1 MLHYEQVFNNVFQRR
16 ESKCC
21 GAVLMKH
28 CCKVKGEQ
36 VITLQIA
43 QQLKTIKIFMHQDNC
58 FVASVKLYF
67 CQRQTHSIDD
77 QDKFQ
82 SVTDTENGFTEC
94 QTQRKQLQS
103 IGISSASL
111 QAFIKTLKSNIS
123 EVYKVQLDCLKDSGS
138 DSYDKK

>member
-1 MLHYEQVFNNVFQRR
+1 MLHYEKVFNNVFQRR

-21 GAVLMKH
+21 AVLMKH

-43 QQLKTIKIFMHQDNC
+43 QQLKTIKIFMHQDNF

-67 CQRQTHSIDD
+67 CQRQTHCIDD

-138 DSYDKK
+138 DSYYKK

>member
-1 MLHYEQVFNNVFQRR
+1 MLHYEKVFNNVFQRR

-21 GAVLMKH
+21 AVLMKH

-67 CQRQTHSIDD
+67 CQRQTHCIDD

-138 DSYDKK
+138 DSYYKK

>member
-21 GAVLMKH
+21 AVLMKH

-111 QAFIKTLKSNIS
+111 QVFIKTLKSNIS

>member
-1 MLHYEQVFNNVFQRR
+1 MLHYEKVFNNVFQRR

-21 GAVLMKH
+21 AVLMKH

>member
-21 GAVLMKH
+21 AVLMKH

-36 VITLQIA
+36 VITLQIV

-67 CQRQTHSIDD
+67 CQRQTHCIDD

-94 QTQRKQLQS
+94 ETQRKQLQS

>member
-21 GAVLMKH
+21 AVLMKH
-28 CCKVKGEQ
+28 CCKVKSEQ

>member
-1 MLHYEQVFNNVFQRR
+1 MLHYEKVFNNVFQRR

-21 GAVLMKH
+21 AVLMKH

-36 VITLQIA
+36 VINLQIA

-67 CQRQTHSIDD
+67 CQRQTHCIDD

-138 DSYDKK
+138 DSYYKK

>member
-1 MLHYEQVFNNVFQRR
+1 MLHYEKVFNNVFQRR

-21 GAVLMKH
+21 AVLMKH

-67 CQRQTHSIDD
+67 CQRQTHCIDD

>member
-1 MLHYEQVFNNVFQRR
+1 MLHYEKVFNNVFQRR

-21 GAVLMKH
+21 PVLMKH

-67 CQRQTHSIDD
+67 CQRQTHCIDD

-138 DSYDKK
+138 DSYYKK

>member
-21 GAVLMKH
+21 AVLMKH

-43 QQLKTIKIFMHQDNC
+43 QQLKTIKIFMHLDNC

-67 CQRQTHSIDD
+67 CQRQTHCIDD

-138 DSYDKK
+138 DSYYKK

>member
-21 GAVLMKH
+21 AVLMKH

-36 VITLQIA
+36 VITLQIV

-67 CQRQTHSIDD
+67 CQRQTHCIDD

-111 QAFIKTLKSNIS
+111 QVFIKTLKSNIS

>member
-1 MLHYEQVFNNVFQRR
+1 MLHYEKVFNNVFQRR

-21 GAVLMKH
+21 AVLMKH

-67 CQRQTHSIDD
+67 CQRQTHCIDD

-123 EVYKVQLDCLKDSGS
+123 EVCKVQLDCLKDSGS
-138 DSYDKK
+138 DSYYKK

>member
-1 MLHYEQVFNNVFQRR
+1 MLHYEKVFNNVFQRR

-21 GAVLMKH
+21 AVLMKH

-36 VITLQIA
+36 VINLQIA

-67 CQRQTHSIDD
+67 CQRQTHCIDD